1 MYFPSEEERRY
12 VLRGLLPEVRQQGVS
27 EDLRG
32 WSWDRP
38 PLKPAYDAPLA
49 MYEVAGKY
57 CASGRDVYLRRVQ
70 RVLAAPNRAM
80 LEGRALHQV
89 LARMIIEAKRL
100 IYEYGAA
107 CIGHLERL
115 RELPHPSLEGSPLS
129 EEERKVLGTKMGVV
143 RAYEARRI
151 VERVESVLARQ
162 PHVGPDGLV
171 ALALPVSVEVRLSG
185 RYLGLSEHL
194 AVDAITFAETIVA
207 DVKFGPREEFHRL
220 GTTGY
225 ALVLESLYEAPVNI
239 GCIVYVQFRDDRLV
253 IERDLHIIGDEL
265 RRWFIDERDEKMRL
279 VSEEWDPG
287 LPAACYPTCPYLLV
301 CNPTQQRAQ
310 IAPERAGTAKRRAR
324 SVDEA
329 AEVG

>member
-12 VLRGLLPEVRQQGVS
+12 ILRGLLPEVRQQGVA
-27 EDLRG
+27 EELRG
-32 WSWDRP
+32 WNWDRP
-38 PLKPAYDAPLA
+38 PLKPVYDAPLA

-89 LARMIIEAKRL
+89 VARLIVEAKRL
-100 IYEYGAA
+100 VYEHGTA
-107 CIGHLERL
+107 CLAWLERL
-115 RELPHPSLEGSPLS
+115 REQEHPSLDGTMLS
-129 EEERKVLGTKMGVV
+129 EEEQTALRAKMDLV
-143 RAYEARRI
+143 RAYEVRRI
-151 VERVESVLARQ
+151 VERVEDVLARQ
-162 PHVGPDGLV
+162 PRVGPDGLV

-185 RYLGLSEHL
+185 KYLGLSEHL
-194 AVDAITFAETIVA
+194 AVDAITFAETVVA
-207 DVKFGPREEFHRL
+207 DVKFGPREDFHRL
-220 GTTGY
+220 ATAGY
-225 ALVLESLYEAPVNI
+225 ALVLESLYEMPVNI

-287 LPAACYPTCPYLLV
+287 MPAACYPTCPYLSV
-301 CNPTQQRAQ
+301 CKPSQQRPQVAVQ
-310 IAPERAGTAKRRAR
+310 RAGAAKTRSARAAR
-324 SVDEA
+324 GAQGE
-329 AEVG
+329 